1 MRVET
6 RAPEAYF
13 RIADVEGRTARGRTS
28 ATFVRAS
35 ETVSWLEPPS
45 GEPAR
50 HTKLRLTRRVRSIA
64 AERFFATGF
73 TGRLVVAA
81 YTQLQ

>member
-1 MRVET
+1 MM
-6 RAPEAYF
+6 
-13 RIADVEGRTARGRTS
+13 DVEGRTARGRTS

-64 AERFFATGF
+64 AERFFATDSVC
-73 TGRLVVAA
+73 RLVVVANAA
-81 YTQLQ
+81 LQ

>member
-1 MRVET
+1 MADSHDET
-6 RAPEAYF
+6 GAWRREGSEAYF

-45 GEPAR
+45 DEPAR
-50 HTKLRLTRRVRSIA
+50 LHTPKTVC
-64 AERFFATGF
+64 
-73 TGRLVVAA
+73 RLVVVADAA
-81 YTQLQ
+81 IAIEALMNNAG